1 MKRPSNLIYSV
12 EEVPPKLVCLISG
25 FQHLA
30 ILAPNLI
37 LAILLIRAAGGTVED
52 VTGIVSLSMVA
63 FGIGAILLAMSHRWI
78 GSGYLI
84 SYTFTNAY
92 YPVNLAAVKLG
103 GMSLVCGM
111 TLFGGAAEILFAPLL
126 RRLRPF
132 FPTEISG
139 ICVLLIGVV
148 VGLLGLRQMLGVDD
162 IAEHGGASSGAEVVL
177 GAGTL
182 ALMVGL
188 NVWSKGSLRMYCAI
202 IGILVGLA
210 IAAGMGSIDGGPFST
225 ALSAGIV
232 ALPKWSAGLPQFRLD
247 LVIPFA
253 ITALAC
259 SLRAMGD
266 ITNAQRIND
275 RDWVRPD
282 MISIRNGLIADGLST
297 MVSATL
303 GSVGGNTYSASVGL
317 SSATG
322 VTSRR
327 ICLWIGGIFIALS
340 MFPIAA
346 AAVVSI
352 PRTVVGASLLFNSAF
367 IVING
372 IQIITSRL
380 LDARKTFTVGLALV
394 LSISRDVFPDFYRH
408 VPDMFQSLVVSGF
421 VMGVVV
427 ALLLNAI
434 FRIGVRSRESTVLRS
449 GTDTYS
455 VVRGFLE
462 QQGARWGARRDV
474 IERAI
479 FGAAQAVEAI
489 AEHCNPQ
496 WPICVEASFD
506 EFNLDVRIRYQGDAF
521 TIEDRRPTD
530 SEIREAEDGVRRL
543 AGFML
548 QQNADRVRTMSKDGR
563 ATLEFHYQ
571 H

>member
-12 EEVPPKLVCLISG
+12 EEEPPKLVCLISG
-25 FQHLA
+25 LQHLA
-30 ILAPNLI
+30 ILAPNLV
-37 LAILLIRAAGGTVED
+37 LAMLVMRAAGGTLEA
-52 VTGIVSLSMVA
+52 VTGIVSLSLVVY
-63 FGIGAILLAMSHRWI
+63 GVGAILQSMTHRWI

-84 SYTFTNAY
+84 LYCFTNAY
-92 YPVNLAAVKLG
+92 YPVNIAAVKLG
-103 GMSLVCGM
+103 GMPLVFGM
-111 TLFGGAAEILFAPLL
+111 TLLGGAAEMLFAPLL

-148 VGLLGLRQMLGVDD
+148 VGLLGLRQMVGIDE
-162 IAEHGGASSGAEVVL
+162 IAEQGGASSGPEVAL
-177 GAGTL
+177 GVGTL

-188 NVWSKGSLRMYCAI
+188 NVWSKGSLRMYCAV
-202 IGILVGLA
+202 IGILVGVA
-210 IAAGMGSIDGGPFST
+210 VAAGMGSIDGTAFSA

-232 ALPKWSAGLPQFRLD
+232 ALPKWSAHLPQFRLD
-247 LVIPFA
+247 LVIPFG

-282 MISIRNGLIADGLST
+282 MISIRNGMIADGLST
-297 MVSATL
+297 MVSAIL

-327 ICLWIGGIFIALS
+327 ICLWSGGIFIALS

-352 PRTVVGASLLFNSAF
+352 PRPVVGAALLFNSAF
-367 IVING
+367 ILING

-394 LSISRDVFPDFYRH
+394 LSLSRDVFPGFYRT
-408 VPDMFQSLVVSGF
+408 VPDMFQSFVVSGF
-421 VMGVVV
+421 VIGVTA

-434 FRIGVRSRESTVLRS
+434 FRIGVRSRVSMVLMS

-455 VVRGFLE
+455 AIREFLE

-474 IERAI
+474 MERAI
-479 FGAAQAVEAI
+479 FGTAQAVESI

-496 WPICVEASFD
+496 GPIDVTASFD
-506 EFNLDVRIRYQGDAF
+506 EFNLYIVISYLGEAF
-521 TIEDRRPTD
+521 TIEDRRPSD
-530 SEIREAEDGVRRL
+530 AEIRESEDGIRRL

-548 QQNADRVRTMSKDGR
+548 QQNADRVRTTRRDGR